1 MLDNI
6 LLRWKIVKDSIA
18 LFLVFT
24 LLLIPLVLL
33 SGIEFIIKILL
44 MTGIAVSLGVQ
55 YALISKD

>member
-1 MLDNI
+1 M
-6 LLRWKIVKDSIA
+6 KDSIA

-33 SGIEFIIKILL
+33 SGIEFLIKILL